1 MAIPNR
7 KKLAEYF
14 AQLRRVEKSRSA
26 KAEKNI
32 QLIYKE
38 MLKNLREFLGVQYAK
53 YAEDDALTY
62 SALASKGR
70 YARFLEEVQQQ
81 VDGIIPKV
89 NREIT
94 STVTEMYDTAYQ
106 GMVRAVSRSANN
118 KELEERLKGLTLTRP
133 EVIKAATTNP
143 VAGLTL
149 SSTLEENRKKIIYD
163 INKNVTIGIMNGD
176 RMSTMANRIKSS
188 VDENYRKAMLIAR
201 TEVHRVRETGH
212 NDAAMDID
220 NALSSSTEYRLVK
233 TWKNMQDNAVRRTEL
248 ANHWVMEGKTVL
260 MDEEFDLGNGVF
272 APCPGQS
279 GTAYNDCNC
288 RCYLSHDLVSD
299 AEFFELTGRHFQNV
313 TVPVKIQRR
322 PPRNTESTVEQD
334 TTSTIEQLQEETST
348 QSLAERRR
356 ERMTSRNRQLTENYD
371 FDSMNR
377 EQLSSFL
384 ENNLQTQ
391 IGETKGV
398 NVDFLKETAKAISK
412 FENKMGGSI
421 ENLKIEFGGV
431 RANAYAHYEE
441 STSTLHLKKTG
452 SLEKFAEM
460 TRKENEKAIR
470 KLGKSYHA
478 TETYEGTIYHE
489 LGHAVDHS
497 VQQSL
502 SRALSTPDEF
512 RNAAKISVYA
522 GSQPAIGAPRAS
534 EAFAENF
541 AAYMEGGKSAERV
554 PQEIKDMIDEYFKN
568 HKKR

>member
-38 MLKNLREFLGVQYAK
+38 MLQNLREFLGVQYAK

-89 NREIT
+89 NREII
-94 STVTEMYDTAYQ
+94 STVTEMYETSYQ

-299 AEFFELTGRHFQNV
+299 AEFFELTGRHFT
-313 TVPVKIQRR
+313 TVPI
-322 PPRNTESTVEQD
+322 P
-334 TTSTIEQLQEETST
+334 
-348 QSLAERRR
+348 
-356 ERMTSRNRQLTENYD
+356 
-371 FDSMNR
+371 
-377 EQLSSFL
+377 
-384 ENNLQTQ
+384 
-391 IGETKGV
+391 
-398 NVDFLKETAKAISK
+398 
-412 FENKMGGSI
+412 
-421 ENLKIEFGGV
+421 
-431 RANAYAHYEE
+431 
-441 STSTLHLKKTG
+441 
-452 SLEKFAEM
+452 
-460 TRKENEKAIR
+460 
-470 KLGKSYHA
+470 
-478 TETYEGTIYHE
+478 
-489 LGHAVDHS
+489 
-497 VQQSL
+497 
-502 SRALSTPDEF
+502 
-512 RNAAKISVYA
+512 
-522 GSQPAIGAPRAS
+522 
-534 EAFAENF
+534 
-541 AAYMEGGKSAERV
+541 ERV
-554 PQEIKDMIDEYFKN
+554 PDSEN
-568 HKKR
+568 

>member
-89 NREIT
+89 NKEIT
-94 STVTEMYDTAYQ
+94 TTVTEMYDTAYQ
-106 GMVRAVSRSANN
+106 GMVRAVSKSANN

-260 MDEEFDLGNGVF
+260 MDEEFDLGNGVL

-299 AEFFELTGRHFQNV
+299 AEFFELTGRHFT
-313 TVPVKIQRR
+313 TVPLPEPDTRQ
-322 PPRNTESTVEQD
+322 ESEEETQ
-334 TTSTIEQLQEETST
+334 QEEQPQVELEQTISQQNIDSFVET
-348 QSLAERRR
+348 QYKS
-356 ERMTSRNRQLTENYD
+356 
-371 FDSMNR
+371 FDSGQQVNEFFYYDDDKRGLMAKRNSEHGMWKKSLSAE
-377 EQLSSFL
+377 EQRVISDYTGDAYSDI
-384 ENNLQTQ
+384 NNYWRKYGDWQEINKEKVLYQTEMLDNA
-391 IGETKGV
+391 ISRY
-398 NVDFLKETAKAISK
+398 NLKEPIKVYRAI
-412 FENKMGGSI
+412 
-421 ENLKIEFGGV
+421 
-431 RANAYAHYEE
+431 
-441 STSTLHLKKTG
+441 
-452 SLEKFAEM
+452 
-460 TRKENEKAIR
+460 
-470 KLGKSYHA
+470 
-478 TETYEGTIYHE
+478 
-489 LGHAVDHS
+489 
-497 VQQSL
+497 
-502 SRALSTPDEF
+502 
-512 RNAAKISVYA
+512 
-522 GSQPAIGAPRAS
+522 QP
-534 EAFAENF
+534 EAFEDYFDDIQQLVGKTYQDKGFMSSSPTLESSAVNKECIMELF
-541 AAYMEGGKSAERV
+541 IPSGKGRGAYINDLAGQYVDKEYEFLIARNSEFNIMSVEETEEKLIFKME
-554 PQEIKDMIDEYFKN
+554 MIVND
-568 HKKR
+568 